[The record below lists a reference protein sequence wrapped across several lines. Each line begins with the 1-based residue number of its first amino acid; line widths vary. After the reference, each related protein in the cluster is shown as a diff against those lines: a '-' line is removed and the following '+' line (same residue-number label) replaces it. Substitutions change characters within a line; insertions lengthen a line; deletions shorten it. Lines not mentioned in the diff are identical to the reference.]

1 MTAKSNSSGV
11 ETETELSLASVQPPM
26 EEDPLELLRE
36 LLLDAYRK
44 QVRELESEAVN
55 ARQKL
60 EILENRI
67 GNTDELMATITPV
80 IAHSIQK
87 SIREA
92 PHDMIDALSP
102 IIADAVRTSI
112 AESRE
117 AMVEALYPITGQL
130 VQRSVTEAMRD
141 LAKRIDA
148 QMRTTF
154 DLKSIWRRIRILL
167 GFAPAPESIL
177 RQALPFKVEEIFLI
191 HRETGLLL
199 QHLHAGLL
207 TTAEQPQDAELI
219 GSMLTA
225 IRDFVNDVFGRGEE
239 GQLTQVQHGEKLILL
254 EAAHF
259 CYLAIVVSGVEAQ
272 GYRAQMREVV
282 FAIDNGHLRA
292 LRNFSGDVSLF
303 AATAEQLKTLFVS
316 EASLDDLE
324 PYRERN

>member
-1 MTAKSNSSGV
+1 MGAKSSINGV
-11 ETETELSLASVQPPM
+11 EYEADAPAVIQTAPAVDD
-26 EEDPLELLRE
+26 DPLELLRE
-36 LLLDAYRK
+36 LLLDHYRNRV
-44 QVRELESEAVN
+44 QELEAEAAK
-55 ARQKL
+55 ARQQLVAL
-60 EILENRI
+60 ETRI
-67 GNTDELMATITPV
+67 GDTNELMATITPV

-141 LAKRIDA
+141 LARRIDA

-154 DLKSIWRRIRILL
+154 DLKSIWQRIRIML
-167 GFAPAPESIL
+167 GLGPSSEHLL
-177 RQALPFKVEEIFLI
+177 RQALPFQVEEIFLI

-199 QHLHAGLL
+199 HHLRSGLVNS
-207 TTAEQPQDAELI
+207 AEQPQDAELI

-259 CYLAIVVSGVEAQ
+259 SYLAIVVTGVEAQ
-272 GYRAQMREVV
+272 GYRASMRERI
-282 FAIDNGHLRA
+282 FAIDNEYMRLLRD
-292 LRNFSGDVSLF
+292 FSGDVSPF
-303 AATAEQLKTLFVS
+303 AMTAEQLKQLFILGS
-316 EASLDDLE
+316 G
-324 PYRERN
+324 

>member
-1 MTAKSNSSGV
+1 MGANSRFNGS
-11 ETETELSLASVQPPM
+11 ETEAASPVVTPIAQAM
-26 EEDPLELLRE
+26 DEDPLELLRE
-36 LLLDAYRK
+36 LLLDHYRNRV
-44 QVRELESEAVN
+44 QELEAETTK
-55 ARQKL
+55 ARQQLVAL
-60 EILENRI
+60 ETRI
-67 GNTDELMATITPV
+67 GDTDALMATITPV

-130 VQRSVTEAMRD
+130 VQRAVTEAMRD
-141 LAKRIDA
+141 LARRIDA

-154 DLKSIWRRIRILL
+154 DLKSIWQRIRIML
-167 GFAPAPESIL
+167 GLGPSSEHLL
-177 RQALPFKVEEIFLI
+177 RQALPFQVEEIFLI

-199 QHLHAGLL
+199 QHLRAGL
-207 TTAEQPQDAELI
+207 ASSVEQPQDAELI

-225 IRDFVNDVFGRGEE
+225 IRDFVNDVFGRGGE

-259 CYLAIVVSGVEAQ
+259 SYLAVVVTGVEAQ
-272 GYRAQMREVV
+272 GYRARMREQI
-282 FAIDNGHLRA
+282 FSIDNEYIRPLRE
-292 LRNFSGDVSLF
+292 FSGDVSLF
-303 AATAEQLKTLFVS
+303 MATDEQLKQLFTLHI
-316 EASLDDLE
+316 D
-324 PYRERN
+324 